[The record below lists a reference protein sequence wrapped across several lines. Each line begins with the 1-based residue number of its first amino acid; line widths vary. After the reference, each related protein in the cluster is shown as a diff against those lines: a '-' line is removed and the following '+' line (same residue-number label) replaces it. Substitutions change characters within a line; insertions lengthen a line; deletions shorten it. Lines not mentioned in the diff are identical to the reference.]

1 MYPMYYAS
9 TMRKVFLYITALLL
23 INNVQCKSSSPN
35 GAINSSNDIPT
46 IKRSDIQEEPFNFID
61 SSAVYA
67 FKIIGNDAAKQLDIT
82 PKKILQILKEEFDL
96 SNKPLIQ
103 KILLKNITTIMDED
117 LTIYIFQDNLSN
129 TNDLKTS
136 LSPYVIIESPELC
149 KALRLSKFNRDTKT
163 RRKGGLRS
171 LENESIP
178 YHIAWSKNLV
188 LIAQKSTHTI
198 DEVYKKF
205 EKHDKPTFTSHPLY
219 ESIPSEPYAGY
230 INVQAFRKIGAFDLK
245 NLPSTLP
252 SEAQLYLENL
262 LQQSLAIHHGI
273 LSANSVQQTTT
284 LHTDFFTRSF
294 QSCPTNTRP
303 PTTQDVRLVVNS
315 NANGYGSLTLERE
328 VIDAMLNEIDLTEMI
343 ERLIG
348 ESKFDEL
355 KKLDPFG
362 ILQKVEEAIT
372 ERIDVE
378 VIKRFNPSGQ
388 ISFGLYGNGDEP
400 PSLAILIHGSTRGM
414 SSLQPWIEKIPS
426 SWIPDDR
433 GIYISTRGLVVGYGL
448 SSDDLQRI
456 AKSNEEVTLSS
467 NVLQYNTSLYASHEL
482 IERYQEFLPKFDVLR
497 ENPFLTEIL
506 ERFTEG
512 NYTISIGCNPVSS
525 LEITLTNTPRQ

>member
-1 MYPMYYAS
+1 MYSMYYAS
-9 TMRKVFLYITALLL
+9 TMRKVLLYITALLM
-23 INNVQCKSSSPN
+23 INVQCKSSNSI
-35 GAINSSNDIPT
+35 GATASSNDIPN
-46 IKRSDIQEEPFNFID
+46 IKRSNIQEEPFNFID

-67 FKIIGNDAAKQLDIT
+67 FKISGNDAAKQLDIT
-82 PKKILQILKEEFDL
+82 PEKILQILEEEFDL
-96 SNKPLIQ
+96 SNKPLVH
-103 KILLKNITTIMDED
+103 KILLNNITTIMDND
-117 LTIYIFQDNLSN
+117 LPIYIFQDSLSN

-163 RRKGGLRS
+163 RKKGGLRS

-178 YHIAWSKNLV
+178 YHIVWSKKLV
-188 LIAQKSTHTI
+188 LIAQKSTHAI

-219 ESIPSEPYAGY
+219 ESLPSEPYAGY
-230 INVQAFRKIGAFDLK
+230 INIQTFRKLRVFDLK

-273 LSANSVQQTTT
+273 LSGNSVQQTTT
-284 LHTDFFTRSF
+284 LHADFFTRSF
-294 QSCPTNTRP
+294 QPCPANTTP

-328 VIDAMLNEIDLTEMI
+328 VIDALLNEIDLTEMI

-348 ESKFDEL
+348 ESKLDEL

-362 ILQKVEEAIT
+362 ILQKVEDAIT

-388 ISFGLYGNGDEP
+388 ISFGLYGNADEP
-400 PSLAILIHGSTRGM
+400 PSIAILIHGSTRGM

-456 AKSNEEVTLSS
+456 AKSNEVTLSS
-467 NVLQYNTSLYASHEL
+467 TVLQYNTSLYASHEL
-482 IERYQEFLPKFDVLR
+482 VERYQEFLPGFDALQ
-497 ENPFLTEIL
+497 ENPLFTEIL
-506 ERFTEG
+506 ERFAEG

-525 LEITLTNTPRQ
+525 IQITLMNTPRG